1 MEIDDNLGCGL
12 IEIKLLNT
20 AHVMNLD
27 GDTIFQ
33 YSLVQDE
40 MTKQTKE
47 VVVYENRPY
56 IIYSRIDSY
65 NYTIYL
71 ASEKDD
77 SLIIYIKNNKV
88 EYIQKEK
95 SLLNSYLIEHYLK

>member
-12 IEIKLLNT
+12 IEIKLPNT

-40 MTKQTKE
+40 SKQIKE
-47 VVVYENRPY
+47 VVVHENRSY

-65 NYTIYL
+65 NYTLYL

-77 SLIIYIKNNKV
+77 SLAIYIKNNKV

-95 SLLNSYLIEHYLK
+95 ALLYSYLIEHYLK